1 LSAGRHGAGEW
12 TAAAPLAMLAGVA
25 SVRVRLTFPEPL
37 ITEPVIARMMRR
49 FDVLPNIRR
58 ANITDTLGWMV
69 CEISGDG
76 PVLEEALDFLTETG
90 VQVDRLGDVVEG

>member
-1 LSAGRHGAGEW
+1 
-12 TAAAPLAMLAGVA
+12 MLAA
-25 SVRVRLTFPEPL
+25 MDSVRVRLTFPEHL

-58 ANITDTLGWMV
+58 ANIEDTLGWMV

-76 PVLEEALDFLTETG
+76 PVLEEALCFLEETG
-90 VQVDRLGDVVEG
+90 VQVDRLGDVVES